1 MYVHSISK
9 IRSCLTQEATETL
22 VNALITSRLDYCNA
36 ILYGLNDDL
45 LKRLQLVQNN
55 AARLVLKKK
64 KHDHVTRLHL
74 F

>member
-1 MYVHSISK
+1 MSK
-9 IRSCLTQEATETL
+9 NICLTQEATETL
-22 VNALITSRLDYCNA
+22 VNALITYRLDYWNA

-64 KHDHVTRLHL
+64 KHDNVTPL